1 MVYLALVIA
10 GENQISLPRHAAWRF
25 ERAMSI
31 AGLDIGSRTIALVE
45 MNDQGIAWSEVV
57 ETTFDPLDQCA
68 RLLEDR
74 SFDLLVATGYGRHL
88 AQANFADRVITEIK
102 AFALGCYHIFPQCR
116 TILDIGGQDTKAIS
130 LGPDGKVVDF
140 QMNDRCA
147 AGTGKFLEVMA
158 AAMGLTLDEMGR
170 IGLEAPSEVKISSM
184 CTVFA
189 ESEVT
194 GLIARGTPRPEIS
207 RGLHEAICERA
218 SALLKRVGV
227 EREVIFAGGVAR
239 NPCLRSLLEERLGLP
254 LLIPE
259 DPQIVGALGAALSA

>member
-1 MVYLALVIA
+1 MT
-10 GENQISLPRHAAWRF
+10 
-25 ERAMSI
+25 I

-45 MNDQGIAWSEVV
+45 MDDGGIVYSDVV
-57 ETTFDPLDQCA
+57 ETTFDPLQQCHI
-68 RLLEDR
+68 LLADR

-88 AQANFADRVITEIK
+88 AQANFADHTVTEIK
-102 AFALGCYHIFPQCR
+102 AFALGCHSVFSQCR

-130 LGPDGKVVDF
+130 LGPQGKVVDF

-158 AAMGLTLDEMGR
+158 TAMGLSLEEMGHIAMQTR
-170 IGLEAPSEVKISSM
+170 AEVKISSM

-194 GLIARGTPRPEIS
+194 GLIAKGVPRPEIA
-207 RGLHEAICERA
+207 RGLHEAICDRA
-218 SALLKRVGV
+218 ASLLRRVGV
-227 EREVIFAGGVAR
+227 EKEVVFAGGVAR

-254 LLIPE
+254 LLVP
-259 DPQIVGALGAALSA
+259 DNPQLVGALGAALSSRPD

>member
-1 MVYLALVIA
+1 M
-10 GENQISLPRHAAWRF
+10 
-25 ERAMSI
+25 MTI

-45 MNDQGIAWSEVV
+45 MDDGNIVYSDVI
-57 ETTFDPLDQCA
+57 ETTFDPLEQC
-68 RLLEDR
+68 RLLLEDR

-88 AQANFADRVITEIK
+88 AQANFADHTITEIK
-102 AFALGCYHIFPQCR
+102 AFALGCYSVFPQCR

-130 LGPDGKVVDF
+130 LGQQGKVADF

-147 AGTGKFLEVMA
+147 AGTGKFLEVMT
-158 AAMGLTLDEMGR
+158 AAMGLTLEEMGR
-170 IGLEAPSEVKISSM
+170 IAMETTSEVKISSM

-194 GLIARGTPRPEIS
+194 GLIARGIPRPEIA
-207 RGLHEAICERA
+207 RGLHEAICDRA
-218 SALLKRVGV
+218 ASLLKRVGV
-227 EREVIFAGGVAR
+227 EREVVFAGGVAR

-259 DPQIVGALGAALSA
+259 NPQIVGALGAALSTRP

>member
-1 MVYLALVIA
+1 
-10 GENQISLPRHAAWRF
+10 
-25 ERAMSI
+25 MSI

-45 MNDQGIAWSEVV
+45 MDNGGIARSEVI
-57 ETTFDPLDQCA
+57 ETTFDPLAQCD
-68 RLLEDR
+68 RLLVDR
-74 SFDLLVATGYGRHL
+74 RFDTLVATGYGRHL
-88 AQANFADRVITEIK
+88 AQANFADHVITEIK
-102 AFALGCYHIFPQCR
+102 AFALGCYHLFPSCR

-130 LGPDGKVVDF
+130 LDAGGKVVDF

-158 AAMGLTLDEMGR
+158 AAMGLSLEEMGR
-170 IGLEAPSEVKISSM
+170 IALEARGETKISSM

-194 GLIARGTPRPEIS
+194 GLIARGTPRPDIS

-218 SALLKRVGV
+218 AALLKRVGV
-227 EREVIFAGGVAR
+227 ERDIIFAGGVAR
-239 NPCLRSLLEERLGLP
+239 NPCLKSLLEEKLGLP

>member
-1 MVYLALVIA
+1 MT
-10 GENQISLPRHAAWRF
+10 
-25 ERAMSI
+25 I

-45 MNDQGIAWSEVV
+45 MDNGDVV
-57 ETTFDPLDQCA
+57 FSDVIETTFDPLEQC
-68 RLLEDR
+68 RLLLEDR
-74 SFDLLVATGYGRHL
+74 RFDLLVATGYGRHL
-88 AQANFADRVITEIK
+88 AQANFADQTVTEIK
-102 AFALGCYHIFPQCR
+102 AFALGCHSVFPQCR

-130 LGPDGKVVDF
+130 LTPQGKVADF

-158 AAMGLTLDEMGR
+158 TAMGLSLEEMGR
-170 IGLEAPSEVKISSM
+170 IAMETDSEVKISSM

-194 GLIARGTPRPEIS
+194 GLIARGIPRPEIA
-207 RGLHEAICERA
+207 RGLHEAICDRA
-218 SALLKRVGV
+218 ASLLKRVGV
-227 EREVIFAGGVAR
+227 EKEVVFAGGVAR

-259 DPQIVGALGAALSA
+259 NPQIVGALGAALSS